1 MDSHSMA
8 SKVNREVCQ
17 LKVNGCLLH
26 TLVCFYFSVRDKRR
40 EGKKQQ
46 RRRRRFTVVC
56 SLGGSRGQDLIR
68 LRSYQSQCL
77 TRAGW
82 NQSCLFSVLG
92 ETVLH
97 LSSVS
102 LSNGGGWFCLTS
114 DSSRWTDFPGEPH
127 AFPDAT
133 FR

>member
-1 MDSHSMA
+1 MA

-17 LKVNGCLLH
+17 LKVNGCLLN
-26 TLVCFYFSVRDKRR
+26 TSVCFYFSVGDKRR
-40 EGKKQQ
+40 EGKKQPQQ
-46 RRRRRFTVVC
+46 RRRCCFTLVC
-56 SLGGSRGQDLIR
+56 SLGGSRGQDLTR

-92 ETVLH
+92 ETILH

-102 LSNGGGWFCLTS
+102 LSNGRGRFC
-114 DSSRWTDFPGEPH
+114 
-127 AFPDAT
+127 
-133 FR
+133 